1 MEFSDEEVLN
11 LALAD
16 NEDAKNIIYEKF
28 KYIVDIMLKKYNNA
42 AFKAGIDIHELEQEA
57 YYAFSDALISFR
69 EDKNAKIATFISICI
84 DRRLKKI
91 IRKSTGEK
99 AKVLNNTYSLD
110 YDYDEDGTTLKDCLS
125 DYSQNDPLYN
135 LTVKENYDELLKK
148 IKQNLSSSE
157 YEVFSY
163 IVNDFDYLTIAELT
177 NRNPKQIDNTI
188 QRVKHK
194 IRDIISD

>member
-42 AFKAGIDIHELEQEA
+42 AFKVGIDIHELEQEA

-84 DRRLKKI
+84 DRRLKK
-91 IRKSTGEK
+91 
-99 AKVLNNTYSLD
+99 
-110 YDYDEDGTTLKDCLS
+110 
-125 DYSQNDPLYN
+125 
-135 LTVKENYDELLKK
+135 
-148 IKQNLSSSE
+148 
-157 YEVFSY
+157 
-163 IVNDFDYLTIAELT
+163 
-177 NRNPKQIDNTI
+177 
-188 QRVKHK
+188 
-194 IRDIISD
+194 